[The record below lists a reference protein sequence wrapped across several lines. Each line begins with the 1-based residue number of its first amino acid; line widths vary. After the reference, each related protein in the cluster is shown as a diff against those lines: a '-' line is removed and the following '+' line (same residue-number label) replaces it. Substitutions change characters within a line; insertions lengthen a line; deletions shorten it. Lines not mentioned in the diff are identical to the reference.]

1 MGTLTFFA
9 TLEKFMRSGINAAF
23 YFWIATIIDKE
34 SFGLLTVM
42 LASLAFFTPL
52 LAGGL
57 EAHSVATFLT
67 LKDQNQLEHKMLEIS
82 TLLTIYS
89 IIFFCIILIFYKY
102 NEISIFILL
111 VTGLPLALSR
121 YYDSNRYLEY
131 ANFAV
136 KKNLI
141 IDYAGIVL
149 SSLLK
154 LLAIQNPDNL
164 VEYVLL
170 IIIFDMYSNSLIRL
184 VLSKNIK
191 YMRYVKVP
199 KTLVST
205 SVILI
210 FAGLL
215 QAGFTKID
223 LIMVPIIFDKS
234 MAAGYGF
241 SIRIFDI
248 FMILTSVISSF
259 LPGYI
264 KKISTTTAGFNLKL
278 MRTGLKISV
287 PLLLLTFISKYPIEF
302 ILTKYLIDYLP
313 SFNALFGLF
322 LWLPILSL
330 IGSINNFILLSHDRA
345 RVITINAGIC
355 FVINVILNYL
365 LSVPFGMT
373 GFAISTIICCGLNS
387 IVLPAISFR
396 VLKIK
401 L

>member
-9 TLEKFMRSGINAAF
+9 SFEKIMRSVINAAF
-23 YFWIATIIDKE
+23 YFWIATVIDIS

-57 EAHSVATFLT
+57 EAHSVATFIKLN
-67 LKDQNQLEHKMLEIS
+67 DQNQLEHKMREIG

-89 IIFFCIILIFYKY
+89 VIFYCIILFFYKY
-102 NEISIFILL
+102 NDISIFLLL
-111 VTGLPLALSR
+111 VTGLPLVLSR
-121 YYDSNRYLEY
+121 YLDPNRYLEY
-131 ANFAV
+131 AEFSV
-136 KKNLI
+136 KKNII
-141 IDYAGIVL
+141 IDYVGIVL
-149 SSLLK
+149 SLLLK
-154 LLAIQNPDNL
+154 LLAIQNLDNI

-184 VLSKNIK
+184 VLSKNMK
-191 YMRYVKVP
+191 HMRYVKVP
-199 KTLVST
+199 KILIST

-223 LIMVPIIFDKS
+223 LIMVPIIFDKNI
-234 MAAGYGF
+234 AAGYGL
-241 SIRIFDI
+241 SIRIFDS
-248 FMILTSVISSF
+248 FMILTAVISSF

-264 KKISTTTAGFNLKL
+264 KKLSSSTADFNLKL
-278 MRTGLKISV
+278 VRAGLKISL
-287 PLLLLTFISKYPIEF
+287 PLLLLTFISKYPIEY
-302 ILTKYLIDYLP
+302 ILDRYLIEYLP
-313 SFNALFGLF
+313 SFKALFSLF

-345 RVITINAGIC
+345 NFITINAGIC

-365 LSVPFGMT
+365 LSVPFGIT

-387 IVLPAISFR
+387 IVLPVISFR